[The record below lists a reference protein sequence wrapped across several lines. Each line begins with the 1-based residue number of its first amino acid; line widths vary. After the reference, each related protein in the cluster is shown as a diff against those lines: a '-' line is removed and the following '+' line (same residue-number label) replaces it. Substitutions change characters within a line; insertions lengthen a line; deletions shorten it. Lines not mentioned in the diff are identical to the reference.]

1 MSQSLPRLAHFAS
14 IPNVMRRSQIRSSMN
29 FKSHT
34 SRPTGFTLLELLVVM
49 VIIGLLAGFVAPRF
63 FAQIGKSEVKAA
75 RAQLD
80 ALEKALDQY
89 RLDVGRYPSSEQGL
103 AALVERPAGLTR
115 WSGPYLKKT
124 VPQDPW
130 GHPYVYK
137 SPGDHGEFDLLSYGK
152 DGQPGGTGEAEDIT
166 NW

>member
-1 MSQSLPRLAHFAS
+1 MH
-14 IPNVMRRSQIRSSMN
+14 PNPLFRR
-29 FKSHT
+29 
-34 SRPTGFTLLELLVVM
+34 GFTLLELLVVM
-49 VIIGLLAGFVAPRF
+49 VIIGLLASFVGPRF
-63 FAQIGKSEVKAA
+63 FAQIGKSETKVA
-75 RAQLD
+75 RSQLD

-89 RLDVGRYPSSEQGL
+89 RLDAGSYPSTEQGL
-103 AALVERPAGLTR
+103 AALMERPSGLAR
-115 WSGPYLKKT
+115 WAGPYLKKA

-130 GHPYVYK
+130 GRPYLYK

>member
-1 MSQSLPRLAHFAS
+1 
-14 IPNVMRRSQIRSSMN
+14 MN
-29 FKSHT
+29 LTHRP
-34 SRPTGFTLLELLVVM
+34 SRPSGFTLLELLVVM

-63 FAQIGKSEVKAA
+63 FAQIGKSETKAA

-89 RLDVGRYPSSEQGL
+89 RLDVGRYPGTEQGL
-103 AALVERPAGLTR
+103 VALVERPAGLTR
-115 WSGPYLKKT
+115 WSGPYLKKS

-130 GHPYVYK
+130 GHPYLYK
-137 SPGDHGEFDLLSYGK
+137 SPGDHGEFDLLSHGK

>member
-1 MSQSLPRLAHFAS
+1 MNASFAARKSL
-14 IPNVMRRSQIRSSMN
+14 
-29 FKSHT
+29 
-34 SRPTGFTLLELLVVM
+34 GFTLLELLVVM

-63 FAQIGKSEVKAA
+63 FAQIGKSETKVA

-89 RLDVGRYPSSEQGL
+89 RLDVGRYPSGEQGL
-103 AALVERPAGLTR
+103 AALMERPSGLAR

-124 VPQDPW
+124 IPQDPW
-130 GHPYVYK
+130 GNPYLYK
-137 SPGDHGEFDLLSYGK
+137 SPGEHGEFDLLSHGK

>member
-1 MSQSLPRLAHFAS
+1 MNINFRPPRAS
-14 IPNVMRRSQIRSSMN
+14 
-29 FKSHT
+29 
-34 SRPTGFTLLELLVVM
+34 GFTLLELLVVM

-63 FAQIGKSEVKAA
+63 FAQIGKSETKAA

-89 RLDVGRYPSSEQGL
+89 RLDVGRYPSTEQGL
-103 AALVERPAGLTR
+103 AVLVERPAGLVR

-124 VPQDPW
+124 VPLDPW

>member
-1 MSQSLPRLAHFAS
+1 MTTPF
-14 IPNVMRRSQIRSSMN
+14 IPNKPR
-29 FKSHT
+29 
-34 SRPTGFTLLELLVVM
+34 GFTLLELLVVM
-49 VIIGLLAGFVAPRF
+49 VIIGMLAGFVAPRF
-63 FAQIGKSEVKAA
+63 FAQIGKSETKVA

-89 RLDVGRYPSSEQGL
+89 RLDVGGYPSSEQGL
-103 AALVERPAGLTR
+103 VALMERPAGLAK

-130 GHPYVYK
+130 GRPYIYK
-137 SPGDHGEFDLLSYGK
+137 SPGEHGEFDLLSYGK
-152 DGQPGGTGEAEDIT
+152 DGQPGGSGEAEDIT